1 MSKLLINESPLQVL
15 PSLAV
20 ALDSLNEAIF
30 LQQLHFLIQN
40 TNQARNAEGKSW
52 IRNTAEEWKQKQF
65 PFWSMPTITRIIAS
79 LEAKKIISVR
89 NDLNEFRG
97 DRTSWL
103 SINVNELDNLLTPKP
118 SNQNEKPS
126 YQSDQM
132 VFQSDQIHLI
142 DLIKSIRSNRSDLY
156 MNKNSKEKEE
166 ESSSEQDVTT
176 TPAPSTTSP
185 LQAETLKQESF
196 YDRQTL
202 DLMKAWSKD
211 KPTKKV
217 PSVRMSAEQAMIVS
231 SSAPVDG
238 PMNVQPA
245 GKLPPRV
252 DGKLRFTILNEQI
265 EIDHSEFNGM
275 RNILLVNA
283 GLKQLA
289 DMGDKSTVK
298 NAEDATK
305 RICGLSKDY
314 RSMDALNKSIAEWKR
329 LNPGKAFGITW
340 FVEYLCKA
348 LNGNVYIPVSQR
360 PSTPTAPAAV
370 GASVYKASPE
380 LER

>member
-65 PFWSMPTITRIIAS
+65 PFWSLSTITRIIAS
-79 LEAKKIISVR
+79 LEAKKIISSR

-103 SINVNELDNLLTPKP
+103 SINVDELDNLLAPKP
-118 SNQNEKPS
+118 FC
-126 YQSDQM
+126 QSDKNHSVNLTKTIQ
-132 VFQSDQIHLI
+132 
-142 DLIKSIRSNRSDLY
+142 SNRQDLY

-166 ESSSEQDVTT
+166 ESSSEQDVTI
-176 TPAPSTTSP
+176 TPTPSATSP
-185 LQAETLKQESF
+185 LQAEMLKQESF

-231 SSAPVDG
+231 SSAPVDC
-238 PMNVQPA
+238 PVNVQPA

-314 RSMDALNKSIAEWKR
+314 RSMDALNKSIAEWRR

-360 PSTPTAPAAV
+360 PSTPTTPAAV